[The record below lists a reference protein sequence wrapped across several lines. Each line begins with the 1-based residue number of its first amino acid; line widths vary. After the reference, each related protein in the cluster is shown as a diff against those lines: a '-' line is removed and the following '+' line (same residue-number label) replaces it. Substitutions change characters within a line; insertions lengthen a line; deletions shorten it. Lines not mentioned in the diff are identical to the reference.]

1 MENQAS
7 HLNSASTP
15 EDNSEDLK
23 KIVLQYL
30 KYWPWFI
37 VCLIISISIAFI
49 YLRYST
55 TIYQT
60 NAQVKILKDQ
70 SGLDLSGLSGG
81 SPLIDMSKVNL
92 ENERSVLKSRRIST
106 KVVETLDLTSSYF
119 KSGNFKSSEIWE
131 DERPFKVS
139 WIENDSVYDTGTPF
153 YTVEF
158 ESLNNF
164 EIKNSETNFSEKFT
178 VGEPMNVEG
187 YPLILNFNPDY
198 NGDIT
203 QLQGST
209 FNFSFRSL
217 SQAVSSLTNKVSVE
231 PLGDRSEI
239 LDISIKGQNKSK
251 NEAILNALIDQFNA
265 DGIDDNR
272 LVAKR
277 TEEFVIERLEFL
289 VSELDTVEG
298 GLASYKSN
306 NDIIEIENN
315 ATALFGKSTE
325 AELRVFELS
334 NQLSLTKDFKE
345 ELLKQDEYE
354 LLPARIGIDN
364 DNINSFTQTYNEKIL
379 ERERLLISS
388 TLENPAV
395 KEAEK
400 LIGQLRKNILNTIN
414 NYISSLEYSLK
425 EVRRREREFDS
436 TIGKLPEQEKEIR
449 NIKRQQAVK
458 EKLYLFLLQKREEA
472 ALSYAITAPIIK
484 VVDYAYTQPTP
495 VSPKSQIILLSSL
508 VIGLVVPFGV
518 LYIVFLFDTKIKTKD
533 QIRAFLPNMP
543 IVAEVPQH
551 QEKENKVIL
560 PNDRSSVA
568 ESFRIMRTNLNFM
581 SLKKEQGS
589 TTDSEVVFVTSTT
602 KGEGKTFVAV
612 NLASSLVAAKKKVL
626 LIGCDLR
633 NPQIHNYLN
642 LRKERA
648 GVSNYLYDDSISFD
662 ELIIKNSIENLDLDV
677 VLSGDIPPNPAE
689 MLMSSKFKQLL
700 EEAKHRY
707 DYVIIDTAPTILVTD
722 TILISKYADI
732 TLYITRAGYTDTR
745 LLPHIRDIQEQKK
758 LVNMGIVING
768 LDENGINAYNYGYG
782 YGYGENQKQKKT
794 WKFWQ

>member
-1 MENQAS
+1 MENHTSQ
-7 HLNSASTP
+7 LNSPSTP

-30 KYWPWFI
+30 KYWPWFVI
-37 VCLIISISIAFI
+37 CVIISVSAAFI

-55 TIYQT
+55 NIYQT

-70 SGLDLSGLSGG
+70 NGLDLSGLSGG

-92 ENERSVLKSRRIST
+92 ENERSVLKSRRISA
-106 KVVETLDLTSSYF
+106 KVVEKLNLTSRYY
-119 KSGNFKSSEIWE
+119 KSGNFKTSEIWDE
-131 DERPFKVS
+131 ERPFRVS
-139 WIENDSVYDTGTPF
+139 WIDNDSVFDTGTPL
-153 YTVEF
+153 YLVEF
-158 ESLNNF
+158 ESLNEFKIQNT
-164 EIKNSETNFSEKFT
+164 ETDFSEKYT
-178 VGEPMNVEG
+178 VGEPMTIEG
-187 YPLILNFNPDY
+187 YPLVLNFNPDY
-198 NGDIT
+198 DGDLT
-203 QLQGST
+203 QIVGS
-209 FNFSFRSL
+209 NYSFSFQSL

-239 LDISIKGQNKSK
+239 LDISMKGQNKAK

-298 GLASYKSN
+298 GLATFKSE
-306 NDIIEIENN
+306 NDIVEIENN
-315 ATALFGKSTE
+315 ATALFGKSNE

-354 LLPARIGIDN
+354 LLPARIGINN
-364 DNINSFTQTYNEKIL
+364 DNINSFTETYNDKIL

-388 TLENPAV
+388 TKENPAV

-508 VIGLVVPFGV
+508 VVGLIVPFGV

-533 QIRAFLPNMP
+533 QIRAFLPHMP

-551 QEKENKVIL
+551 QDRENKIIL

-589 TTDSEVVFVTSTT
+589 TIDSEVVFITSTT
-602 KGEGKTFVAV
+602 KGEGKTFVAI

-642 LRKERA
+642 LKKDLA
-648 GVSNYLYDDSISFD
+648 GVSNYLYNDSISFD

-677 VLSGDIPPNPAE
+677 LLSGDIPPNPAE
-689 MLMSSKFKQLL
+689 MLMSSKFEQLL
-700 EEAKHRY
+700 QEAKAKY
-707 DYVIIDTAPTILVTD
+707 DYVIVDTAPTILVTD
-722 TILISKYADI
+722 TILISHHADI
-732 TLYITRAGYTDTR
+732 TLYITRSGYTDTR
-745 LLPHIRDIQEQKK
+745 LLPHIRDIQKQKK
-758 LVNMGIVING
+758 LLNMGIVING
-768 LDENGINAYNYGYG
+768 LDESGINAYNYGYG
-782 YGYGENQKQKKT
+782 YGYGEQHQRKKS
-794 WKFWQ
+794 WKFW

>member
-1 MENQAS
+1 MENQNS
-7 HLNSASTP
+7 HLNVNSTS
-15 EDNSEDLK
+15 EDSSEDLK

-37 VCLIISISIAFI
+37 ICVIISVSIAFI

-55 TIYQT
+55 NIYQT

-92 ENERSVLKSRRIST
+92 ENERSVLKSRRIAQ
-106 KVVETLDLTSSYF
+106 KVVETLNLTSSYY
-119 KSGNFKSSEIWE
+119 KSGSIKSLEIWE
-131 DERPFKVS
+131 AERPFTVS
-139 WIENDSVYDTGTPF
+139 WIENDSVFDVPTPL
-153 YTVEF
+153 YSVEF
-158 ESLNNF
+158 RSINEF
-164 EIKNSETNFSEKFT
+164 EIQNPETKFSKVFT
-178 VGEPMNVEG
+178 VGEPMLVEG
-187 YPLILNFNPDY
+187 YPLILSFNPDY

-209 FNFSFRSL
+209 FNFKFRSL
-217 SQAVSSLTNKVSVE
+217 SQAVSSLSGRISVE

-239 LDISIKGQNKSK
+239 LDISIKGQNKQK
-251 NEAILNALIDQFNA
+251 NEDILNALIEQFNS

-298 GLASYKSN
+298 GLATFKSE
-306 NDIIEIENN
+306 NDIVEIENN
-315 ATALFGKSTE
+315 ATALFSKSTE
-325 AELRVFELS
+325 AELRVFEIS
-334 NQLSLTKDFKE
+334 NQLSLTKNFKD
-345 ELLKQDEYE
+345 ELLEQEKYE
-354 LLPARIGIDN
+354 LLPARIGITN
-364 DNINSFTQTYNEKIL
+364 DNINSFTDTYNEKVL

-388 TLENPAV
+388 TLENPSV
-395 KEAEK
+395 KEIEK
-400 LIGQLRKNILNTIN
+400 IIEQLRRNILTTID
-414 NYISSLEYSLK
+414 NYIKSLEISLR
-425 EVRRREREFDS
+425 EVKRRENEFDS
-436 TIGKLPEQEKEIR
+436 NIGKLPQQEKEIR

-484 VVDYAYTQPTP
+484 VVDYAYTQPSP

-508 VIGLVVPFGV
+508 VAGLVVPLGV
-518 LYIVFLFDTKIKTKD
+518 LYILFLFDTKIKTKD
-533 QIRAFLPNMP
+533 QIKAYLPNMP

-551 QEKENKVIL
+551 QDKQNKIIL
-560 PNDRSSVA
+560 PNDRSSLA

-581 SLKKEQGS
+581 RLKDHEHS
-589 TTDSEVVFVTSTT
+589 SASSEVVFITSTT
-602 KGEGKTFVAV
+602 KGEGKTFVAI
-612 NLASSLVAAKKKVL
+612 NLASTLVTAGKKVL
-626 LIGCDLR
+626 LMGCDLR

-642 LRKERA
+642 LTKDRA
-648 GVSNYLYDDSISFD
+648 GVSNYLYSDELSFD
-662 ELIIKNSIENLDLDV
+662 DLVIRNSIETLDLDV

-689 MLMSSKFKQLL
+689 MLMSSKFDQLL
-700 EEAKHRY
+700 QEAKNQY

-722 TILISKYADI
+722 TILISHHADI
-732 TLYITRAGYTDTR
+732 TLYITRSGYTDTR

-758 LVNMGIVING
+758 LLNMGVVING
-768 LDENGINAYNYGYG
+768 LDESGINAYNYGYG
-782 YGYGENQKQKKT
+782 YGYGEKHQKKKS
-794 WKFWQ
+794 WKFW

>member
-1 MENQAS
+1 MENQNS
-7 HLNSASTP
+7 QLNINSTS
-15 EDNSEDLK
+15 EDSSEDLK

-37 VCLIISISIAFI
+37 ICVIISVSIAFI

-55 TIYQT
+55 NIYQT

-92 ENERSVLKSRRIST
+92 ENERSVLKSRRIAL
-106 KVVETLDLTSSYF
+106 KVVETLDLTSSYY
-119 KSGNFKSSEIWE
+119 KSGSLKSSEIWKN
-131 DERPFKVS
+131 ERPFKVN
-139 WIENDSVYDTGTPF
+139 WIENDSVFDTSTPL
-153 YTVEF
+153 YSVEF
-158 ESLNNF
+158 LSINTF
-164 EIKNSETNFSEKFT
+164 EISNPETKFSKSFT
-178 VGEPMNVEG
+178 VGEPMSIEG
-187 YPLILNFNPDY
+187 YPLVLNFNPDY

-203 QLQGST
+203 QLQDAT
-209 FNFSFRSL
+209 YNFNFRSS
-217 SQAVSSLTNKVSVE
+217 SQAVSSLTSRISVE

-239 LDISIKGQNKSK
+239 LDIAIKGQNKSK
-251 NEAILNALIDQFNA
+251 NEDILNALIDQFNA

-298 GLASYKSN
+298 GLATFKSE
-306 NDIIEIENN
+306 NDLVEIENN

-325 AELRVFELS
+325 AELRVFEIS
-334 NQLSLTKDFKE
+334 NQLSLTKNFKE
-345 ELLKQDEYE
+345 ELLKQEEYD
-354 LLPARIGIDN
+354 LLPARIGITN
-364 DNINSFTQTYNEKIL
+364 DNINSFTDTYNEKIL

-388 TLENPAV
+388 TLENPTV
-395 KEAEK
+395 KEAER

-484 VVDYAYTQPTP
+484 VVDYAYTQPSP

-533 QIRAFLPNMP
+533 QIRAFLPSMP

-551 QEKENKVIL
+551 KEKENKIIL
-560 PNDRSSVA
+560 PNDRSSIA

-581 SLKKEQGS
+581 SIKEQRGS
-589 TTDSEVVFVTSTT
+589 TSASEMVFVTSTT
-602 KGEGKTFVAV
+602 KGEGKTFIAV
-612 NLASSLVAAKKKVL
+612 NLASTLVAAKKKVL
-626 LIGCDLR
+626 LMGCDLR
-633 NPQIHNYLN
+633 NPQIHNYLGLSKN
-642 LRKERA
+642 QA
-648 GVSNYLYDDSISFD
+648 GVSNYLYDDSLRFED
-662 ELIIKNSIENLDLDV
+662 LIIRNSVEDLDLDV
-677 VLSGDIPPNPAE
+677 ILSGDIPPNPAE
-689 MLMSSKFKQLL
+689 MLMSSKFEKLL
-700 EEAKHRY
+700 EEAKANY
-707 DYVIIDTAPTILVTD
+707 DYVIVDTAPTILVTD
-722 TILISKYADI
+722 TILISHHADI

-745 LLPHIRDIQEQKK
+745 LLPHIRDIQKQKK
-758 LVNMGIVING
+758 LLNMGIVING
-768 LDENGINAYNYGYG
+768 LDESGINAYNYGYG
-782 YGYGENQKQKKT
+782 YGYGENHQRKKS
-794 WKFWQ
+794 WKFW